1 VSPIP
6 SSASQRRLRFSKSY
20 FQALGVTG
28 VGLEEFVAYSA
39 AVNCL
44 KIGRK
49 PSRVLVTGG
58 EDHKVNL
65 WAICKPNAIL
75 VSSFFPSTASLDVI
89 SVVSLL
95 LSVYLIC
102 FVARDSVTFD
112 ASEVLVAAGAAS
124 QNNEGETQVIILY
137 VERNYILRLL
147 DISHNSL
154 LICMKIKGCGGMARK
169 ICFLRLNVKGWSSF
183 KEFID
188 KEVYKDLADVE
199 VKLGELEAE
208 LSESNVV
215 NDKLQRSY
223 NELVEL
229 VIFLLQPIDILEAP
243 LLQEPTDPTKQV
255 KLGFLNGLVPCNKSM
270 VFQRILFRAP

>member
-1 VSPIP
+1 MEVVSPIP
-6 SSASQRRLRFSKSY
+6 SSASQRRLKFSKSY

-28 VGLEEFVAYSA
+28 VEEFVAHSV

-44 KIGRK
+44 KIRRK
-49 PSRVLVTGG
+49 SSRVLVTGG

-75 VSSFFPSTASLDVI
+75 VI
-89 SVVSLL
+89 
-95 LSVYLIC
+95 
-102 FVARDSVTFD
+102 TFD
-112 ASEVLVAAGAAS
+112 ASEVLVTAGAAS

-199 VKLGELEAE
+199 V
-208 LSESNVV
+208 NPNTCFFFV
-215 NDKLQRSY
+215 
-223 NELVEL
+223 
-229 VIFLLQPIDILEAP
+229 
-243 LLQEPTDPTKQV
+243 
-255 KLGFLNGLVPCNKSM
+255 
-270 VFQRILFRAP
+270 LFFF